1 MNDQD
6 TIRLLRG
13 MYAGALADAA
23 TQMERAGVLA
33 QVTARKREEQ
43 ASTGAARARQLG
55 LTDPS
60 QVPVV
65 LSAVFRCADW
75 KAERVETGFVAETRT
90 CMLCG
95 LSKKMGGARPCE
107 IYCLHP
113 MEGMI
118 RGIDPSI
125 AVTVTETLW
134 DGQKCRL
141 EARRT
146 AAPK

>member
-1 MNDQD
+1 MNDQE

-13 MYAGALADAA
+13 MYAGALADAT
-23 TQMERAGVLA
+23 TQMARAGVLE

-43 ASTGAARARQLG
+43 MATGAARARQMG
-55 LTDPS
+55 LTDPL
-60 QVPVV
+60 QVPAV
-65 LSAVFRCADW
+65 LSEVFRCADW
-75 KAERVETGFVAETRT
+75 KAEPTATGFVAEART

-95 LSKKMGGARPCE
+95 LAKKMGGARPCE

-118 RGIDPSI
+118 RGIDPSL
-125 AVTVTETLW
+125 AVTAPETLW

-141 EARRT
+141 EARRG
-146 AAPK
+146 

>member
-6 TIRLLRG
+6 TIRVLRG

-23 TQMERAGVLA
+23 SQMARAGVLE

-43 ASTGAARARQLG
+43 MASGAARARQMG
-55 LTDPS
+55 LSDAS

-65 LSAVFRCADW
+65 LSEIFRCADW
-75 KAERVETGFVAETRT
+75 KVDKTAAGFTAETRT
-90 CMLCG
+90 CVLCG
-95 LSKKMGGARPCE
+95 MAKKMGGARPCE

-113 MEGMI
+113 MDGMI
-118 RGIDPSI
+118 RGIDPSL

-134 DGQKCRL
+134 DGTTCRM

-146 AAPK
+146 